1 MRAIVSFIEIIC
13 YCLMIK
19 EAANILKDKNLLE
32 DFPEK
37 TYQFGY
43 IRTKENKL
51 QFNFNFFV
59 DDSII
64 ENVAKYLNDKNYTNI
79 VIVARSE
86 KEPFTNAFPKPNKLE
101 QFVDLIDTNTNLF
114 YQEPWPGVVPN
125 FELDD
130 NSCVVRFGFDEG
142 LSLNTKNVN
151 KNYPIQDTREEIVP
165 CLFTNLNIIPLC

>member
-1 MRAIVSFIEIIC
+1 MIATVSFIKTIC
-13 YCLMIK
+13 YYLMIDK
-19 EAANILKDKNLLE
+19 ALNILKDKNLLK
-32 DFPEK
+32 DFPED

-43 IRTKENKL
+43 IRTKDSKF

-59 DDSII
+59 DDTII
-64 ENVAKYLNDKNYTNI
+64 ENIAKYLNDKNYSSI

-86 KEPFTNAFPKPNKLE
+86 KEPFTNAFPKTYKLE
-101 QFVDLIDTNTNLF
+101 QFIDLMDTKTNLF
-114 YQEPWPGVVPN
+114 YQEPWPEAVPN
-125 FELDD
+125 FELEN

-142 LSLNTKNVN
+142 LSLNKENVS